1 MKGLK
6 TILGNPDI
14 LTRFRLLQLWA
25 VDAFTNSL
33 KNDEPRLANLIN
45 ETMLNVNEEGNA
57 ELMLSTLIE
66 LKKEYEEYNDKL
78 ERVNKIIQIQNKYAK
93 ILKNLMGEDEE
104 KIKGIDGNIE
114 KNKKIIDGINNLT
127 LNKINDICQ
136 N

>member
-127 LNKINDICQ
+127 LNKINDMCQ